1 MDSNTGFYKDC
12 MEYFDALRR
21 QGKNDDGFEDEY
33 YYTMPAMRAS
43 E

>member
-1 MDSNTGFYKDC
+1 MSGNVGFYKEC
-12 MEYFDALRR
+12 MEYFNALRK

-33 YYTMPAMRAS
+33 YYTMPGMHSA